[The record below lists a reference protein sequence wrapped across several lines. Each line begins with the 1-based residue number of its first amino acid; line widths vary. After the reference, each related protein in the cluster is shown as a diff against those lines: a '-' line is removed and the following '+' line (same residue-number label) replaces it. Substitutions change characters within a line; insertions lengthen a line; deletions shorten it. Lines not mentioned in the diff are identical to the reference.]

1 MHNQLPLS
9 HEQEH
14 DPAFAVPEVGHVAVR
29 GAREALDAMV
39 ADDYA
44 SWFQPAEPSAEQIQ
58 DQQKREAYE
67 RQVDPLRAR
76 KLFAPLEKPKVEE
89 EEPSY
94 DYLFGNGPEPP
105 EPKPKPMTTER
116 TYLATEKTR
125 IQAMRRLSNALNS
138 DARLREKMQAP
149 LEQIDA
155 EHAGEQDYNR
165 MLELV
170 DKIRTDPET
179 RYEAG
184 VCLLGEL
191 NYLADSHRGLLALPR
206 RVIANTGKTPD
217 KGPKPVAGMTSRE
230 YVALLGLQMI
240 DGTFDAD
247 LSSSDPIEA
256 NDRNPDGLGQHRYAA
271 AVLLHGFKP
280 HASWLQ

>member
-14 DPAFAVPEVGHVAVR
+14 DPAFAVPVVGHVAVR

-39 ADDYA
+39 ANDYA

-125 IQAMRRLSNALNS
+125 IQAMRRLGNAMAN
-138 DARLREKMQAP
+138 DARLSEKLQTP
-149 LEQIDA
+149 LEDIDA
-155 EHAGEQDYNR
+155 RHAGEQDYNR

-170 DKIRTDPET
+170 DKIRTDPGL
-179 RYEAG
+179 RYLVG
-184 VCLLGEL
+184 VHLLGEL
-191 NYLADSHRGLLALPR
+191 NYLVDSHQGPLNLPYR
-206 RVIANTGKTPD
+206 IMANTGKTPGA
-217 KGPKPVAGMTSRE
+217 GPKPVAGMTSRE
-230 YVALLGLQMI
+230 YAALLGLEMI
-240 DGTFDAD
+240 DGTFDAE
-247 LSSSDPIEA
+247 LSRSDPIEA
-256 NDRNPDGLGQHRYAA
+256 NNRNPDGLGQHRYAA